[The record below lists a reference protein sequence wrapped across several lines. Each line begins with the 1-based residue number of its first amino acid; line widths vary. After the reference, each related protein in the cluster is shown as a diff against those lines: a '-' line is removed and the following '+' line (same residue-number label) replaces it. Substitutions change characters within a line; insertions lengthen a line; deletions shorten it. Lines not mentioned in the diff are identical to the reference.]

1 MKLLRI
7 FDLDKY
13 ADAPAGS
20 LPYGQQRKFR
30 DSIELW
36 LLIQKFYF

>member
-13 ADAPAGS
+13 ADVPAGS
-20 LPYGQQRKFR
+20 LPYGQQRKLEIAR
-30 DSIELW
+30 AW